1 MPKKAVTVQ
10 SNYGDVV
17 RRIRQRLSSSDK
29 PVTQERLSNVL
40 GVSWSTVAR
49 WEGGQNPD
57 PDMGQKLLRLEEVIA
72 LVGDLIHPDDRVLFF
87 ERPHPLL
94 LGMKPIDLLDTEEG
108 TRALK
113 KVVEGVR
120 TGAFQ

>member
-1 MPKKAVTVQ
+1 MPRHAATVQ
-10 SNYGDVV
+10 SNYGNVV
-17 RRIRQRLSSSDK
+17 RRIRQRLSSSDR

-57 PDMGQKLLRLEEVIA
+57 PDMAQKLLRLEEVID
-72 LVGDLIHPDDRVLFF
+72 LVVDLIHPHDRILFF

-94 LGMKPIDLLDTEEG
+94 LEMKPIDLLDTEEG